1 MQLKT
6 VEIDNYTHIIV
17 PINVLNSSTVG
28 VHLAITIDCPKK
40 AHVVLSGAKVVSY
53 QETETNLL
61 IVRGTGH
68 C

>member
-1 MQLKT
+1 MNLQLFT
-6 VEIDNYTHIIV
+6 
-17 PINVLNSSTVG
+17 TVG
-28 VHLAITIDCPKK
+28 LHLAITIDCPKK